1 MFDFFFYGTLMD
13 PDLLGLVIARAG
25 PIAGLE
31 VAHLNGYRT
40 ASLDGQSY
48 PALKEEAGARATGL
62 LARGLNVEEAAR
74 ISYYESDL
82 YRIES
87 LEIETAAGQS
97 ATAWAFTSGP
107 GMVMGGEW
115 DFEAWR
121 RLHKGPTVE
130 GMKRGLK
137 RGTGAPGRVDLT
149 PYVEEWRGRAG
160 GEKAGV

>member
-13 PDLLGLVIARAG
+13 PDVLGLVIGRPG
-25 PIAGLE
+25 PFAGLE
-31 VAHLNGYRT
+31 EVHLYGYRT
-40 ASLDGQSY
+40 AYLDGQSY
-48 PALKEEAGARATGL
+48 PALKEEAGARAEGR
-62 LARGLNVEEAAR
+62 LARGLSLNEAAR

-97 ATAWAFTSGP
+97 ATAWTFTSGP
-107 GMVMGGEW
+107 GMVMGGGW

-121 RLHKGPTVE
+121 RIHKGRTVD
-130 GMKRGLK
+130 GLRRGLK
-137 RGTGAPGRVDLT
+137 RGHSAPGRVDLT

-160 GEKAGV
+160 R